1 MYYNVNIS
9 NIKFTIYLQKD
20 MFMRKII
27 FKAIPALIISS
38 GMLFAQYYDP
48 YNYQNGY
55 NYQNNQNNYNAYQN
69 NNIPANNYYNNY
81 YQEFMRT
88 LSEEANNPNS
98 IYYSP
103 GFYEQYNDY
112 NAMHGN
118 PYQDT
123 MNAMN
128 WASQNY
134 NAHSYYNEGSTAQN
148 PYQNNYYNGYDNT
161 YQDPYQNNYY
171 GGYDNTAQNTYQSGY
186 DNYNNQAYNNTASY
200 VNPYEELMK
209 MLEREAKNPNSPYYS
224 PNANQNGYNESYDST
239 AQNNYYNDYN
249 AYDNTYQNNYYSAYD
264 NTAQDQYQNGYYTG
278 YDYNAYTQT
287 NNNMSDDPYKLAAEA
302 LIKAAEELTI
312 KANGM
317 PNQNNTANQNLNNN
331 NQLSANT
338 QNTPLYV
345 QDFYTPFKVPQVVLD
360 TAAAKYPNVQILDVE
375 VKEIGTYEVRM
386 ANNMRLYID
395 RNGNF
400 LREIVDY

>member
-1 MYYNVNIS
+1 
-9 NIKFTIYLQKD
+9 
-20 MFMRKII
+20 MRKII

-55 NYQNNQNNYNAYQN
+55 NYENNQNNYNAYQN
-69 NNIPANNYYNNY
+69 NNVPANNYYNNY

-103 GFYEQYNDY
+103 GFYEQYNNY
-112 NAMHGN
+112 NAMQGN

-134 NAHSYYNEGSTAQN
+134 NAQPNYNNTAQN
-148 PYQNNYYNGYDNT
+148 QYQNNYYSGYDNT

-171 GGYDNTAQNTYQSGY
+171 GGYDNTAQNTYQSY
-186 DNYNNQAYNNTASY
+186 DNYNNQAYNNTAGY

-209 MLEREAKNPNSPYYS
+209 MLERESKNPNSPYYS
-224 PNANQNGYNESYDST
+224 PNQNGYNNSYDNA
-239 AQNNYYNDYN
+239 AQNNYYNPYDYN
-249 AYDNTYQNNYYSAYD
+249 AYDNTYQYPYQNNYYGGYD
-264 NTAQDQYQNGYYTG
+264 NTAQDQNGYYTG

-287 NNNMSDDPYKLAAEA
+287 NNNMSDNPYKLAAEA
-302 LIKAAEELTI
+302 LIKAAEELTR

-317 PNQNNTANQNLNNN
+317 PEQNNIPADNQNLNNN
-331 NQLSANT
+331 NQPAANA
-338 QNTPLYV
+338 QNAPLYV

-400 LREIVDY
+400 LREMVDY

>member
-1 MYYNVNIS
+1 
-9 NIKFTIYLQKD
+9 
-20 MFMRKII
+20 MRKII

-48 YNYQNGY
+48 YNYQNDY

-69 NNIPANNYYNNY
+69 NNVPANNYYNNY

-88 LSEEANNPNS
+88 LSQEANNPNS
-98 IYYSP
+98 IYYNP

-112 NAMHGN
+112 NAMQGN
-118 PYQDT
+118 PYQDI

-134 NAHSYYNEGSTAQN
+134 NTQPNYNGGNTAQN
-148 PYQNNYYNGYDNT
+148 QYQNNYYNA
-161 YQDPYQNNYY
+161 
-171 GGYDNTAQNTYQSGY
+171 YDNTAQDPYQSGY
-186 DNYNNQAYNNTASY
+186 DNYNNQAYNNTVYYA
-200 VNPYEELMK
+200 NPYEELMK
-209 MLEREAKNPNSPYYS
+209 ILETESQNPNSPYYS
-224 PNANQNGYNESYDST
+224 PNANQNGYNSYDNT
-239 AQNNYYNDYN
+239 AQNNYYNPYDYN
-249 AYDNTYQNNYYSAYD
+249 TQDPYQNSYYSGYN
-264 NTAQDQYQNGYYTG
+264 NTAQDPYQSGYYGG
-278 YDYNAYTQT
+278 YDYNAQNYSQT
-287 NNNMSDDPYKLAAEA
+287 NNMSENPYQLAAEA
-302 LIKAAEELTI
+302 LIKAAEELTK

-317 PNQNNTANQNLNNN
+317 QDSNNVTADNQNLNNN
-331 NQLSANT
+331 NTSANT
-338 QNTPLYV
+338 KNAPLYV

-360 TAAAKYPNVQILDVE
+360 TAATKYPNVQILDVE

-400 LREIVDY
+400 LREKSDY

>member
-1 MYYNVNIS
+1 
-9 NIKFTIYLQKD
+9 
-20 MFMRKII
+20 MRKII

-48 YNYQNGY
+48 YNYQNDY

-69 NNIPANNYYNNY
+69 NNVPANNYYNNY

-103 GFYEQYNDY
+103 GFYEQYNNY
-112 NAMHGN
+112 NAMQGN

-134 NAHSYYNEGSTAQN
+134 NAQPNYNADNTAQN
-148 PYQNNYYNGYDNT
+148 PYQNNYYNYN
-161 YQDPYQNNYY
+161 
-171 GGYDNTAQNTYQSGY
+171 GYDNTAQDSYQSGY
-186 DNYNNQAYNNTASY
+186 GNYNNQGYYNNNANYT
-200 VNPYEELMK
+200 NPYEELMK
-209 MLEREAKNPNSPYYS
+209 ILETESQNPNSPYYS
-224 PNANQNGYNESYDST
+224 PNANQNGYNNSYDNT
-239 AQNNYYNDYN
+239 AQNNYYNP
-249 AYDNTYQNNYYSAYD
+249 YDNTYQNPYQNNYYGAYD
-264 NTAQDQYQNGYYTG
+264 NTAQDPYQSGYYTG
-278 YDYNAYTQT
+278 YDYNAQNYNQT

-302 LIKAAEELTI
+302 LIKAAEELTR

-317 PNQNNTANQNLNNN
+317 PDQNNIPADNQNLNNN
-331 NQLSANT
+331 NQAAANN

-360 TAAAKYPNVQILDVE
+360 TAATKYPNVQILDVE

-400 LREIVDY
+400 LREITDY

>member
-1 MYYNVNIS
+1 
-9 NIKFTIYLQKD
+9 
-20 MFMRKII
+20 MRKII

-48 YNYQNGY
+48 YNYQNDY

-69 NNIPANNYYNNY
+69 NNVPAANNYYNNY

-112 NAMHGN
+112 NAMQGN

-134 NAHSYYNEGSTAQN
+134 NAQPYYNGGSTAQN
-148 PYQNNYYNGYDNT
+148 PYQNNYYNNGYDST

-171 GGYDNTAQNTYQSGY
+171 GGYDNTSQDTYQSGY
-186 DNYNNQAYNNTASY
+186 DNYNNQGYNNAVNY

-209 MLEREAKNPNSPYYS
+209 MLERESKNPNSPYYS
-224 PNANQNGYNESYDST
+224 PNQNGYNNSYDNT
-239 AQNNYYNDYN
+239 AQNNYYGG
-249 AYDNTYQNNYYSAYD
+249 YD
-264 NTAQDQYQNGYYTG
+264 NTAQDQYQNEYYAG

-287 NNNMSDDPYKLAAEA
+287 NNNMSDNPYKLAAEA

-312 KANGM
+312 KANSM
-317 PNQNNTANQNLNNN
+317 PDQNNVPADNQNLNNN
-331 NQLSANT
+331 NQPSENT
-338 QNTPLYV
+338 QNAPLYV

>member
-1 MYYNVNIS
+1 
-9 NIKFTIYLQKD
+9 
-20 MFMRKII
+20 MRKII

-55 NYQNNQNNYNAYQN
+55 NYQNNQNNNV
-69 NNIPANNYYNNY
+69 PANNYYNNY

-112 NAMHGN
+112 NAMQGN

-134 NAHSYYNEGSTAQN
+134 NAQPNYNNTAQN
-148 PYQNNYYNGYDNT
+148 QYQNNYYNGYDNN

-171 GGYDNTAQNTYQSGY
+171 GGYDNTAQ
-186 DNYNNQAYNNTASY
+186 D
-200 VNPYEELMK
+200 
-209 MLEREAKNPNSPYYS
+209 
-224 PNANQNGYNESYDST
+224 
-239 AQNNYYNDYN
+239 
-249 AYDNTYQNNYYSAYD
+249 
-264 NTAQDQYQNGYYTG
+264 QNGYYTG

-287 NNNMSDDPYKLAAEA
+287 NNNMSDNPYKLAAEA

-317 PNQNNTANQNLNNN
+317 SDQNNVPADNQNLNNN
-331 NQLSANT
+331 NQPAANT
-338 QNTPLYV
+338 QNAPLYV

-400 LREIVDY
+400 LREMVDY